1 MMFRS
6 ILSFVALLS
15 LPSMAQHTQTPDL
28 AHYLQ
33 QHFEAN
39 QDPSQDR
46 MTQTENLS
54 TSLDLDARKEN
65 IEWTLDRGA
74 NRINCDM
81 LVSQSGQEPHFDYG
95 EAKDLSDGLQHFDLP
110 KRKSEQEYYRNQ
122 VNSNTPGL
130 IPSSKQFAAPAA
142 GDFHVSLSSDCFN

>member
-1 MMFRS
+1 
-6 ILSFVALLS
+6 
-15 LPSMAQHTQTPDL
+15 
-28 AHYLQ
+28 
-33 QHFEAN
+33 
-39 QDPSQDR
+39 

-54 TSLDLDARKEN
+54 TSLDLDAGKEN